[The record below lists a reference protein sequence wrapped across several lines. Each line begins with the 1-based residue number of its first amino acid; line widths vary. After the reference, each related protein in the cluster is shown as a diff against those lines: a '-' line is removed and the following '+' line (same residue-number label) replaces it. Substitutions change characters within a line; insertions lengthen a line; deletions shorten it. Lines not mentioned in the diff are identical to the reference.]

1 MQWSYRTIRRN
12 AWNTTFKKGLKPWFL
27 LVIVCFIFSYIG
39 AYHSSQTSFVASID
53 KLLGADPETQI
64 SNVDYLEE
72 YISDSS
78 FVKNVPFLTSELAV
92 LAVDSLSR
100 SVTWVVRLLAANLA
114 YFQRN
119 PGEVIAQMLL
129 AALITAIVQF
139 FIQNILILGFYR
151 YTLENRV
158 QYIVRFSRLT
168 APFHKEHLWNQIRV
182 MFLYDLA
189 LLLWS
194 LTIVGGIIKYFQYYM
209 VPYILAE
216 NPSASWKEAKK
227 LSSQMT
233 KGYKWKLFV
242 LLLSYT
248 YIWILEAVPVVGLLV
263 AVPLSAQ
270 LDAEIYLTL
279 RQNPAVPR
287 DLFTEPAFDAPLWK
301 KGDPETVP
309 DYRLEDLERYTP
321 QIKGKSLPYP
331 VTDIVFMFFS
341 FCLAGWLW
349 EVGLHLVQ
357 SHEFVN
363 RGTLYGP
370 WIPIYGVGGA
380 VMVILLDRVKANK
393 ARLFIVAVLL
403 CAVLEYLTSFFLDI
417 LFNSSYWDY
426 KNMSFNLNGRICL
439 AGLLAF
445 GFGGLFGVYV
455 AAPSIHKIADRY
467 PKKRQITAAAIL
479 VSLFAADIIFCILFG
494 FNTGAGV
501 GGSL

>member
-1 MQWSYRTIRRN
+1 M
-12 AWNTTFKKGLKPWFL
+12 
-27 LVIVCFIFSYIG
+27 
-39 AYHSSQTSFVASID
+39 
-53 KLLGADPETQI
+53 
-64 SNVDYLEE
+64 
-72 YISDSS
+72 
-78 FVKNVPFLTSELAV
+78 
-92 LAVDSLSR
+92 
-100 SVTWVVRLLAANLA
+100 
-114 YFQRN
+114 
-119 PGEVIAQMLL
+119 
-129 AALITAIVQF
+129 
-139 FIQNILILGFYR
+139 
-151 YTLENRV
+151 
-158 QYIVRFSRLT
+158 
-168 APFHKEHLWNQIRV
+168 
-182 MFLYDLA
+182 
-189 LLLWS
+189 
-194 LTIVGGIIKYFQYYM
+194 
-209 VPYILAE
+209 
-216 NPSASWKEAKK
+216 
-227 LSSQMT
+227 
-233 KGYKWKLFV
+233 
-242 LLLSYT
+242 
-248 YIWILEAVPVVGLLV
+248 
-263 AVPLSAQ
+263 PLSAQ

-287 DLFTEPAFDAPLWK
+287 DLFAEPAFDGALWK

-309 DYRLEDLERYTP
+309 GYRLEDLERYTP

-393 ARLFIVAVLL
+393 ARLFIIAVLL

-467 PKKRQITAAAIL
+467 PKKRQVTAAAIL